1 MKKIV
6 NSTAL
11 LGITF
16 VLIFSLFLSTFSTV
30 LFEKRA
36 LAAAPADIKD
46 QLSTFMALYLMS
58 DHGDN
63 TSSVCSYKQSIS
75 YKDAGSNDIGYDT
88 GSEHQVGYSINGSH
102 QDWGCQDILGSKS
115 GIAALWENAT
125 GFKDNQLSYLEKIG
139 YKCSAKEGMCKY
151 PTYENTS
158 NEGFVD
164 AKRSDLLDK
173 LIPLLQGGNPDLMAG
188 ITASKNGGK
197 YTITPSNSLKYYA
210 WITAFTTSKDQGGCG
225 AKFVSNYEKG
235 TETQRQLAM
244 SGNNGQENG
253 FYVIN
258 AVLPDGSLGQGI
270 YQGEGPGHIASVID
284 GVGTKNGGK
293 ADCHEIADALFESK
307 TSKDNGWTDKPNF
320 SNSNGSWAKAF
331 NKLIESKVPG
341 TQDVTTNTSSGSVDN
356 GKYNEC
362 FINIP
367 VIGWLMCGML
377 NIADDMYTWIKGVV
391 GDLLLMK
398 GANTLSLSADGNSG
412 SNSENGIY
420 KGWVAVKNLSSVL
433 ILLVGLFMI
442 LSQIFSF
449 EFMSAYTVKKVLP
462 RLIIAAIAIQLSWEI
477 MIILIYLVNAI
488 GAGVYELLVSP
499 FSSIVHATRGPD
511 HLMSLNELLGEGGTN
526 IGDVGIFAFVIG
538 LGSAGLVAGGFIGM
552 AIAAIGV
559 IITCF
564 IVYFTL
570 IVRYILILVLL
581 MLSPVALVMWV
592 LPGTQSIWKNWWS
605 NFSKLLFMYPLIMV
619 LFAAGT
625 IGAYV
630 IVNSGL
636 ALAQFAAIV
645 AYFGPLFL
653 IPATF
658 KYAGSAMAAAG
669 GGISKLGDKAKNSKR
684 MTRGKEMYQKNKEA
698 SRAYNSQQKGLKNMQ
713 SDSSFRKMRGRYQTG
728 VYGSKG
734 AYADKANTQL
744 EKGAIDSDY
753 EVLSHSLS
761 SISDRD
767 EQLATAKAQAAN
779 TNGTR
784 SSRIAATKWLAANKA
799 SDQLAELHNDI
810 VQNEAGGASLWASMQ
825 NQSYPEMKAMNTS
838 LVNGFKKDPSD
849 PEGKRYLTD
858 SAGKLVKNYDT
869 AGMNASTLLTQD
881 PKAVQEIV
889 AEEMAL
895 RASGGKG
902 NLDNTVIA
910 QALSEMNPSELTS
923 KKAMELKKLGGS
935 APGPTINV
943 RVV

>member
-1 MKKIV
+1 
-6 NSTAL
+6 
-11 LGITF
+11 
-16 VLIFSLFLSTFSTV
+16 
-30 LFEKRA
+30 
-36 LAAAPADIKD
+36 
-46 QLSTFMALYLMS
+46 
-58 DHGDN
+58 
-63 TSSVCSYKQSIS
+63 
-75 YKDAGSNDIGYDT
+75 
-88 GSEHQVGYSINGSH
+88 
-102 QDWGCQDILGSKS
+102 
-115 GIAALWENAT
+115 
-125 GFKDNQLSYLEKIG
+125 
-139 YKCSAKEGMCKY
+139 
-151 PTYENTS
+151 
-158 NEGFVD
+158 
-164 AKRSDLLDK
+164 
-173 LIPLLQGGNPDLMAG
+173 
-188 ITASKNGGK
+188 
-197 YTITPSNSLKYYA
+197 
-210 WITAFTTSKDQGGCG
+210 
-225 AKFVSNYEKG
+225 
-235 TETQRQLAM
+235 
-244 SGNNGQENG
+244 
-253 FYVIN
+253 
-258 AVLPDGSLGQGI
+258 
-270 YQGEGPGHIASVID
+270 
-284 GVGTKNGGK
+284 
-293 ADCHEIADALFESK
+293 
-307 TSKDNGWTDKPNF
+307 
-320 SNSNGSWAKAF
+320 
-331 NKLIESKVPG
+331 
-341 TQDVTTNTSSGSVDN
+341 
-356 GKYNEC
+356 
-362 FINIP
+362 
-367 VIGWLMCGML
+367 
-377 NIADDMYTWIKGVV
+377 
-391 GDLLLMK
+391 
-398 GANTLSLSADGNSG
+398 
-412 SNSENGIY
+412 
-420 KGWVAVKNLSSVL
+420 
-433 ILLVGLFMI
+433 
-442 LSQIFSF
+442 
-449 EFMSAYTVKKVLP
+449 
-462 RLIIAAIAIQLSWEI
+462 
-477 MIILIYLVNAI
+477 
-488 GAGVYELLVSP
+488 
-499 FSSIVHATRGPD
+499 
-511 HLMSLNELLGEGGTN
+511 
-526 IGDVGIFAFVIG
+526 
-538 LGSAGLVAGGFIGM
+538 
-552 AIAAIGV
+552 
-559 IITCF
+559 
-564 IVYFTL
+564 
-570 IVRYILILVLL
+570 
-581 MLSPVALVMWV
+581 MWV

-630 IVNSGL
+630 ITSSGVG
-636 ALAQFAAIV
+636 LAQFAAII

-744 EKGAIDSDY
+744 EKGAIESDY

-761 SISDRD
+761 SISNRD
-767 EQLATAKAQAAN
+767 KQLATAKAQAAN

-784 SSRIAATKWLAANKA
+784 SSRIAATKWLASNKA

-923 KKAMELKKLGGS
+923 NKAMELKKLGGS